1 MLVVSNSSPLIA
13 LAHVG
18 QLDLIRALLGEVIV
32 PPAVVREVF
41 GDRELPPWVRIRAP
55 AQPFA
60 ESVSPALGPGER
72 DAIALAIEAHAARI
86 ILDDLPARRFAASL
100 GLVVVGTAG
109 LLLAAK
115 TAGIIPAVAPIL
127 DDLLAS
133 GFRLSPVVLAAVLV
147 AAGEAPA

>member
-32 PPAVVREVF
+32 PPAVVREVLS
-41 GDRELPPWVRIRAP
+41 DRELPSWVRVRAP

-72 DAIALAIEAHAARI
+72 DAISLALETHAARI

-100 GLVVVGTAG
+100 GLSVVGSHKNYECEEVLRAAYENCTAYVGDEG
-109 LLLAAK
+109 LSSD
-115 TAGIIPAVAPIL
+115 T
-127 DDLLAS
+127 
-133 GFRLSPVVLAAVLV
+133 
-147 AAGEAPA
+147 